1 MILIDAALVGY
12 VAAVMTTAAFVPQ
25 VARAWRTRST
35 GDISLGMY
43 ALLVAGTGVWLVYGV
58 LTEAPPVIAS
68 NVINICLQTSILY
81 LKLRHG

>member
-1 MILIDAALVGY
+1 LALDPSLVGY
-12 VAAVMTTAAFVPQ
+12 IAAVSTTVAFVPQ

-43 ALLVAGTGVWLVYGV
+43 MLLVAGTMFWLAYGV
-58 LTEAPPVIAS
+58 LTEAAPVIAS
-68 NVINICLQTSILY
+68 NVVNICLQSSILY